1 MRECPPLGIHG
12 TAAAKSVPGCAH
24 CYVYR
29 IDGRHGKSGADIVRT
44 AAYDLPLRKSRDG
57 SYKIPP
63 GETVYTC
70 FTSDFL
76 LPEADAWRERA
87 WEMIRERFDLS
98 FVFAT
103 KRIDRLEDCLPP
115 DWGEGYP
122 NVRVWCTVENQEMA
136 DYRLPFFNAAPVR
149 AKGILCEPLLGPVDL
164 SRHLGAWID
173 EVIAG
178 GESGEEARVCD
189 YAWVLDLRR
198 QCEEKGVAFH
208 FKQTGARFFKDGRLY
223 RIKRSDQRRQAEKA
237 GIDYGSARPSG
248 GRRRLDQGRIRAGKH
263 ILCLRTGAPG
273 CAAWSAKRS
282 KEEQPMKSYRKE
294 LYFHL
299 PMRRG
304 IVNITPQVEEALRES
319 GIQEGLVLVNA
330 MNITASVFINDDES
344 GLHHDYEVWLE
355 KLAPRKAL
363 QPVPPQRL

>member
-1 MRECPPLGIHG
+1 MSASWNPWHG
-12 TAAAKSVPGCAH
+12 CRKISPGCAH

-198 QCEEKGVAFH
+198 QCEEKGVAFY

-237 GIDYGSARPSG
+237 GIDYAP
-248 GRRRLDQGRIRAGKH
+248 
-263 ILCLRTGAPG
+263 PG
-273 CAAWSAKRS
+273 CPAAAVDWTK
-282 KEEQPMKSYRKE
+282 
-294 LYFHL
+294 
-299 PMRRG
+299 
-304 IVNITPQVEEALRES
+304 VE
-319 GIQEGLVLVNA
+319 
-330 MNITASVFINDDES
+330 
-344 GLHHDYEVWLE
+344 
-355 KLAPRKAL
+355 
-363 QPVPPQRL
+363 